1 MWAIECQL
9 TEFLKMSKFSKPWYL
24 VVWSSF
30 GSWNETQCRTC
41 VPGTVPSQ
49 LGINSMPKEL
59 HTTRQH
65 GFENLLIFRNS
76 VSWHSMA
83 HFYIFWP
90 WTMVYF
96 ILEESPWK
104 SLQDS
109 SSRYWKSYFLF
120 PQGPAK
126 PRRVVFW
133 ISYYLRF
140 VTPLMNFYGRER
152 GSLRYTLCWQGIDN
166 HWPF

>member
-1 MWAIECQL
+1 
-9 TEFLKMSKFSKPWYL
+9 MSKFSKPCYL
-24 VVWSSF
+24 VVWSSLGIEF
-30 GSWNETQCRTC
+30 MPSWLGT
-41 VPGTVPSQ
+41 VPGTHVLHWVSFQ
-49 LGINSMPKEL
+49 DPKEL
-59 HTTRQH
+59 HTTRYH
-65 GFENLLIFRNS
+65 GFENLFIFRNS

-83 HFYIFWP
+83 HISIFWP
-90 WTMVYF
+90 WIMVYF

-126 PRRVVFW
+126 PRQVVFG
-133 ISYYLRF
+133 ISNYLRF

-152 GSLRYTLCWQGIDN
+152 
-166 HWPF
+166 HWSALAFLVCSSSCYGADFI